1 MAIAHCN
8 PSPNRPHSHTTT
20 RINGRASEIGILSPS
35 APRLITSFLRRS
47 VPRGTNGGV
56 SWTGTLAS
64 VAGGAF
70 VGAGKG
76 GRKERERKIRVSWLA
91 RHSWFG

>member
-1 MAIAHCN
+1 MCHVTIHVMN
-8 PSPNRPHSHTTT
+8 
-20 RINGRASEIGILSPS
+20 RASEIGILSPS
-35 APRLITSFLRRS
+35 SPRLITSFLRRS

-70 VGAGKG
+70 IGAGAYFLLVLFYV
-76 GRKERERKIRVSWLA
+76 VSC
-91 RHSWFG
+91 GC